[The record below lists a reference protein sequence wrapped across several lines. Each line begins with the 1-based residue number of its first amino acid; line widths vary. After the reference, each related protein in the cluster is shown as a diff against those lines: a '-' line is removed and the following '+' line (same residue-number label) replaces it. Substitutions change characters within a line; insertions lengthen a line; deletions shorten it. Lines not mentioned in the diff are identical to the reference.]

1 MKTYLI
7 QAKQQRSIIEVGQR
21 LICWVRSQ
29 SRIGSRI
36 NDIVAELAA
45 SIGTLGDWDG
55 RNSSSRADKSKNGG
69 GREFHGS
76 NKDVRV
82 RKRDEHRPER
92 CIGQLHLS
100 DDAS

>member
-36 NDIVAELAA
+36 NNIVAELAA

-55 RNSSSRADKSKNGG
+55 WNSSGRADKSKNGG
-69 GREFHGS
+69 GRELHGS
-76 NKDVRV
+76 NKYV
-82 RKRDEHRPER
+82 RKREEQDRR
-92 CIGQLHLS
+92 DL
-100 DDAS
+100 